1 MGQNMLVFH
10 NDSDTSYANY
20 AGNLSSM
27 SSSAAAVT
35 LRFLGQGASVTATST
50 DVVVLTVTAG
60 QEENVMEALAG
71 AMANLRA
78 GMTVV
83 ASDVS
88 GKTSYL
94 VPGITAVSSI
104 SVDSGA
110 GTFKNVIV
118 GLLDGSGTAGGGMDS
133 AHDLT
138 FTNAQSG
145 SLVTVPT
152 TGATSTIT
160 LPSSP
165 VDGFNLR
172 FVCEAASGSHTITIA
187 GAFEGIVTNGGV
199 TDAISVLALDNT
211 TNVVIASNAF
221 EIGDWIEIVYSGAAG
236 GYKISGVSITAGAWI
251 AAN

>member
-1 MGQNMLVFH
+1 
-10 NDSDTSYANY
+10 
-20 AGNLSSM
+20 M
-27 SSSAAAVT
+27 SSAAAAVT
-35 LRFLGQGASVTATST
+35 LRFLGQGASATATST
-50 DVVVLTVTAG
+50 DAIVLTVTAG
-60 QEENVMEALAG
+60 QEEQVMEDLAG

-83 ASDVS
+83 ADDKNS
-88 GKTSYL
+88 KYL
-94 VPGITAVSSI
+94 VPGITALNSI
-104 SVDSGA
+104 SVDTGA

-118 GLLDGSGTAGGGMDS
+118 GLLDGSGTAGGGMDT
-133 AHDLT
+133 AHDMT

-221 EIGDWIEIVYSGAAG
+221 EIGDWIEIVYSGSAG
-236 GYKISGVSITAGAWI
+236 GYKISGCSITAGAWI